1 MRRLFYNPEQIV
13 TVNTD
18 GKNSKRGTEMN
29 NLNILENHSLIVE
42 DDLISEF
49 APTEKINKKDFDEI
63 YDLKGKIILPGL
75 VESHTHS
82 VFAGSRAD
90 EFRKRLAGATYEEIA
105 REGGGILKT
114 VGAVRTASVEDL
126 IEITKPRVEKFIR
139 YGVTTLEIKSGY
151 GLSYYDEIKLL
162 QVVKELN
169 NIFPIDIL
177 PTFLGAHTFPPEY
190 QNDKEKYVS
199 VIIEE
204 MLPYIKENDLAL
216 FVDAFCESTAFTAE
230 QVKRIFSAAKNLGF
244 KLKLHTEQFN
254 RVGGLDAA
262 LELGALSVDHLE
274 VLDEDEIAKIAMS
287 ETVAVLLPGVSFF
300 LNYGYAP
307 ARKLI
312 ESGAIVALATDF
324 NPGSSHILNPHF
336 IMQLASI
343 KAGMTIEETIS
354 AYTIN
359 AAKSLDI
366 HKTVGSLEIGKKAD
380 FAIFNTDTYSDI
392 IYSVGENLLAAT
404 VKNGETIFSK

>member
-13 TVNTD
+13 TVNTN
-18 GKNSKRGTEMN
+18 GKNVKRGVETD
-29 NLNILENHSLIVE
+29 NIDVLEGYSVVVE
-42 DDLISEF
+42 EDLISEF
-49 APTEKINKKDFDEI
+49 IPTEKLNKKDFDEI
-63 YDLKGKIILPGL
+63 YDLNGKIILPGL

-126 IEITKPRVEKFIR
+126 IEITKPRVERFIR

-204 MLPYIKENDLAL
+204 MLPYIKENDLAF

-300 LNYGYAP
+300 LDYGYAP

-380 FAIFNTDTYSDI
+380 FAIFDTDTYSDI